1 MARLNIQTGWG
12 AELSAQACACFH
24 DLQEAEDILLRL
36 ELHPALQANR
46 GIWGEYRRLLEEI
59 RSTQQRVQAIERF
72 LQDSMEQYEQLEMR
86 LVRQA
91 QELGAGGLSADTA
104 HINQL
109 ERLFQPS
116 HAAGQEK
123 E

>member
-1 MARLNIQTGWG
+1 
-12 AELSAQACACFH
+12 
-24 DLQEAEDILLRL
+24 
-36 ELHPALQANR
+36 
-46 GIWGEYRRLLEEI
+46 
-59 RSTQQRVQAIERF
+59 
-72 LQDSMEQYEQLEMR
+72 MEQYEQLEMR